1 MMQDISTQ
9 KFLSTAEYKK
19 TCTLQLID
27 INDLP

>member
-9 KFLSTAEYKK
+9 KSLSTAEYKE

-27 INDLP
+27 INDLQ